1 MWTSNQSLWIETIN
15 PTYCVSVSD
24 ILSDL
29 GVMNRYK
36 QQGTI
41 FRQTVF
47 NGIVKF
53 SMDANDGITMLCQHA
68 FSLDN

>member
-1 MWTSNQSLWIETIN
+1 
-15 PTYCVSVSD
+15 
-24 ILSDL
+24 
-29 GVMNRYK
+29 MNRYK